1 MSLLLLD
8 THAFIWLVEEDPK
21 LPTSIK
27 ARINET
33 QNVFVSIASFWEI
46 SIKVKKEQLFL
57 TCEFDE
63 IEARFLETELQLL
76 PISIQDTIQQYHLPF
91 YLKEHK
97 DPFDRIIISQA
108 LNRSLPLV
116 SKDHEFDAYPIEK
129 VWA

>member
-1 MSLLLLD
+1 MSSLLLD

-27 ARINET
+27 TRINET
-33 QNVFVSIASFWEI
+33 QDVFVSIASFWEI
-46 SIKVKKEQLFL
+46 SIKLKKEQLFL

-91 YLKEHK
+91 HIKDHK
-97 DPFDRIIISQA
+97 DPFNRLLISQA
-108 LNRSLPLV
+108 INRSFPIV
-116 SKDHEFDAYPIEK
+116 SKDEAFEAYPIEK